1 MRRQFS
7 RATNAMSIFDRDSI
21 FLFLFYVL
29 QFPCICSV
37 YTYESLSN
45 ELWVVMRTDE
55 TVSMSGYFA
64 VWEALKV
71 DKCENKTYR
80 GLNSGFIES
89 PGFPNEES
97 SRFHLPLDCWT
108 IIDAPSKYISFKGC
122 QAGLQLAFFL
132 LCSWSSFQLTIVWF
146 CQLRPWIFSP
156 SGFLLLQQA
165 WQPSSP
171 PIVGQLPPPFWPFG
185 WAKGK
190 YCALT
195 LMLQLLSKKSDE
207 EAAGPLQAIYC

>member
-1 MRRQFS
+1 
-7 RATNAMSIFDRDSI
+7 
-21 FLFLFYVL
+21 
-29 QFPCICSV
+29 
-37 YTYESLSN
+37 
-45 ELWVVMRTDE
+45 MRTDE

-71 DKCENKTYR
+71 DKCENKTFR

-108 IIDAPSKYISFKGC
+108 IIDAPSKCISFKGC
-122 QAGLQLAFFL
+122 QEGLQLAFFPFMQL
-132 LCSWSSFQLTIVWF
+132 VRVRRRSSSFQLTIVWF

-171 PIVGQLPPPFWPFG
+171 PIVGQLPLPFWPFG

-190 YCALT
+190 YCVLT
-195 LMLQLLSKKSDE
+195 LMLLL
-207 EAAGPLQAIYC
+207 LL